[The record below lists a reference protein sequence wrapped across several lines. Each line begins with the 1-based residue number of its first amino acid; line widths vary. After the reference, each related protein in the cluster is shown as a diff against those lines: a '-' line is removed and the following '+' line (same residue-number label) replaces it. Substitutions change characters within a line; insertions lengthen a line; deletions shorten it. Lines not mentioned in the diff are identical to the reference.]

1 MFTSLNNILGLNQ
14 PRHAEQND
22 TRQDIQR
29 HDPEYE
35 RRKRKKQ
42 ESKEDLFAGENGETV
57 SVQALTLFLNKFLKE
72 LSDKPKQGFNA
83 TSLPD
88 NEETPNSQE
97 NKPPTSGPAAQAAS
111 AYQHSAQSQQ
121 QTSILGDINENN
133 ADLIS
138 LDGSEIRIIHGLLKD
153 LKFLSDKGIEYI
165 HIERASSFLQS
176 LINAVE
182 TVKKS
187 NLFQD

>member
-35 RRKRKKQ
+35 RRRRKRRDA
-42 ESKEDLFAGENGETV
+42 EEDLFAGDDGATV

-83 TSLPD
+83 TSAPK
-88 NEETPNSQE
+88 EEKPQTAEE
-97 NKPPTSGPAAQAAS
+97 NTPPTSGPAAQAAS
-111 AYQHSAQSQQ
+111 AYQHSAESQQ

-138 LDGSEIRIIHGLLKD
+138 LNGSEVRIIHSLLKD
-153 LKFLSDKGIEYI
+153 LKLLSDKHIEYI

-176 LINAVE
+176 LVTAVDA
-182 TVKKS
+182 VKKS
-187 NLFQD
+187 NLFKS